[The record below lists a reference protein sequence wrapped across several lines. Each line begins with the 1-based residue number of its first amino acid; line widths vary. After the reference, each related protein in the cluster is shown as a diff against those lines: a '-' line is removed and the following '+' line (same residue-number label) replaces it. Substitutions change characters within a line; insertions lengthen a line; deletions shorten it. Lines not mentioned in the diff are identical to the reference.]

1 MKKILSIALI
11 AALVAVS
18 AFAVDISGKAA
29 LGFEYDLDAKSFGFG
44 NDGSLNSVEFTFGEE
59 FFNQSVEKKGEGDV
73 YAVIKASLVIDWSA
87 KSSTPLFTTNPKA
100 GEQGWKE
107 TSGYAGFEGEK
118 DFGKGN
124 GTWKAKAKISEA
136 YITNDVWKL
145 NILGSK
151 AASDYAV
158 SALDSWED
166 AKKKVHYVSAV
177 AFGFPKLP
185 AGAPFKLPLPGF
197 VFEMGGYTA
206 SFGAKGDDTYTAFNA
221 FAETAEYD
229 IEGVKVQASVATF
242 DIVAEESAFVNVV
255 ASAKAS
261 YKTDTIDVSAAA
273 DISIADDNTDDDEDA
288 KFNFDAAAKAV
299 AYGVTADAY
308 FALDARDVEDY
319 KYHNENLLSAKVA
332 YKTVIEG
339 VKADVAF
346 TGLDLINTQDLAAS
360 VSAEYGKVSG
370 TVYAGYIV
378 DKETWKAGAS
388 ATYKEALYTVTG
400 SVDAEKDVLKIAAG
414 ISSETLVAGATL
426 EAGYASGNLLADEAE
441 YGKITT
447 KATIAF

>member
-18 AFAVDISGKAA
+18 AFAVDISGEAA

-44 NDGSLNSVEFTFGEE
+44 NTGSMNSVKFAFGKE

-73 YAVIKASLVIDWSA
+73 YAVIKASLVIDWTAES
-87 KSSTPLFTTNPKA
+87 KTPLFTSEAATNDPEIDDQDWNKNF
-100 GEQGWKE
+100 GYDGFKE
-107 TSGYAGFEGEK
+107 THTFTKNSKGFTATTE
-118 DFGKGN
+118 
-124 GTWKAKAKISEA
+124 ISEA

-177 AFGFPKLP
+177 AFGFPEGIS
-185 AGAPFKLPLPGF
+185 ALPGF

-206 SFGAKGDDTYTAFNA
+206 SFGAMSNDTVTVFNA

-229 IEGVKVQASVATF
+229 IEGVKVQASVATL
-242 DIVAEESAFVNVV
+242 DQVAEERAYVNVV
-255 ASAKAS
+255 GSAKAS

-273 DISIADDNTDDDEDA
+273 DISIADDNTGDDKDA

-339 VKADVAF
+339 VEADVAF

-360 VSAEYGKVSG
+360 VTAEYGKVSG

-388 ATYKEALYTVTG
+388 ATYEEALYTVTG
-400 SVDAEKDVLKIAAG
+400 SVDAEKDTLKIAAG
-414 ISSETLVAGATL
+414 ISSETLVAGAKL
-426 EAGYASGNLLADEAE
+426 EAKYASGNLLADEAE
-441 YGKITT
+441 YGKITA
-447 KATIAF
+447 KATSAF

>member
-18 AFAVDISGKAA
+18 AFAVDISGEAA

-44 NDGSLNSVEFTFGEE
+44 NTGSMNSVKFAFGKE

-87 KSSTPLFTTNPKA
+87 ESTTPLFTSNPTADPDDGDLAWKSFGYDGVK
-100 GEQGWKE
+100 GEFKPFKE
-107 TSGYAGFEGEK
+107 GK
-118 DFGKGN
+118 DSFGV
-124 GTWKAKAKISEA
+124 TAEISEA

-177 AFGFPKLP
+177 AFGFPEGIS
-185 AGAPFKLPLPGF
+185 ALPGF

-206 SFGAKGDDTYTAFNA
+206 SFGAMSNDTVTVFNA

-229 IEGVKVQASVATF
+229 IEGVKVQASIATL
-242 DIVAEESAFVNVV
+242 DQVAEERAYVNVV
-255 ASAKAS
+255 GSAKAS

-273 DISIADDNTDDDEDA
+273 DISIADDNTGDDKDA

-339 VKADVAF
+339 VEADVAF

-360 VSAEYGKVSG
+360 VTAEYGKVSG

-388 ATYKEALYTVTG
+388 ATYEEALYTVTG
-400 SVDAEKDVLKIAAG
+400 SVDAEEDVLKIAAG
-414 ISSETLVAGATL
+414 ISSETLVAGAKL
-426 EAGYASGNLLADEAE
+426 EAKYASGNLLADEAE
-441 YGKITT
+441 YGKITA